1 MRYPLIRIVLDGAR
15 ASLYSHYLPGV
26 GVVVGGVGAGAVS
39 AGVDEG
45 APLGELSGFG
55 EGDAFALVER
65 CVALARCL
73 VEPVEPPPAFS
84 SVLPVFSNP
93 FPTVRSVA

>member
-1 MRYPLIRIVLDGAR
+1 MRYPLIRIVLDDAR
-15 ASLYSHYLPGV
+15 ASLDSHYLPGV
-26 GVVVGGVGAGAVS
+26 GAVVGGVGAGVVS

-55 EGDAFALVER
+55 EGDAFALER